1 MIKWQGKCKLA
12 LAFVAAAAMLGTAW
26 AAGVS
31 YDSGDR
37 IELGSIESGSVLSP
51 SANGS
56 NTITFTGTEGGEA
69 DAELSSKDFF
79 VYGASGDVT
88 GDSSLTVDWQ
98 AKLGTKNKVQFFAGG
113 DGGNVSGNSSL
124 TVNAA
129 DGSSLYA
136 NNGKWP
142 EFAPNNQ
149 QSIILAG
156 SPNGG
161 VVKGNTKLT
170 ISGALS
176 GKSNFLKASGAAM
189 IDKVGSLTVEGD
201 STAEIYASCVDDGGF
216 GANGGLHIVANG
228 LGSDGEARGILKG
241 KATLIVDNPNARV
254 EQIWGGNNSV
264 ANSGHTSAETGSVEV
279 YLRQGKVGAVTA
291 GPSNWGS
298 NANAVVSKDVYV
310 EVTSADFGAD
320 AKFFSPYLG
329 GGGVSWGGGSAVV
342 KGSTFVVVKGG
353 RGIDTL
359 VGGGL
364 GRCTN
369 DKKIGGQADIEGDT
383 RITVKG
389 NSGLK
394 ALTEDAWI
402 IAGGKRNNYGGGS
415 AAVGGNATV
424 TFSDIKDGV
433 FKGTITGQ
441 GVNSTITG
449 GGIYNKKIDADTIDY
464 TDSVSGD
471 SVLVFDNVQADFSGA
486 TIVQMDRIELTS
498 GTKLKLADLGGATA
512 IKITGNWTNFGTP
525 SVLTFDRAVE
535 VPVNFREA
543 TGIVSA
549 EFNDSKTELVVTCK
563 NAPIAVTPTALKLQ
577 PGKSDTVKATTYAA
591 DETVSW
597 KSSDETVATVDG
609 DGKVTAH
616 KAGIAVISA
625 TGSVTKTTAGCTVT
639 VEDPAAPD
647 PVPTPAPVTP
657 TVVTE
662 KDNPVTK
669 DKDVPADVKPAT
681 PVIKPATKENTTAL
695 VKSADVTEDF
705 FTATADG
712 NITVDPVIAK
722 KTVASVMSDDAAV
735 APKTIVTL
743 PIITATISDGKVAA
757 LAMKTTGA
765 QLGAAANNIV
775 SDITLIKILKDE
787 TGAKFGYTAEPAGYA
802 DQSFTLKNADGNNLA
817 FTDKID
823 PAATYTLILFV
834 KDNGEFDYD
843 NTTGSVIDPVAMAMN
858 EAKAPKPSGGS
869 SSGCSAGVGVLALL
883 ALLPLAAARRK
894 K

>member
-1 MIKWQGKCKLA
+1 MIKLQGKCKLA

-26 AAGVS
+26 AVDGVS
-31 YDSGDR
+31 YENGGAIDLTAIKDNAVYKPDTNGAITVNISGD
-37 IELGSIESGSVLSP
+37 LGAKNAPNTNNFKIYGAGDGAKGSTNFTVNWGTSKLYTKGGFTQIIAGGVGSNLKD
-51 SANGS
+51 SSMTFNSEETSEIYEGNGS
-56 NTITFTGTEGGEA
+56 AQKSLLLAAGPEGGI
-69 DAELSSKDFF
+69 
-79 VYGASGDVT
+79 VSGNTTLNID
-88 GDSSLTVDWQ
+88 G
-98 AKLGTKNKVQFFAGG
+98 KLGTDDAVYYLKATAGG
-113 DGGNVSGNSSL
+113 LLNNDSL
-124 TVNAA
+124 S
-129 DGSSLYA
+129 D
-136 NNGKWP
+136 
-142 EFAPNNQ
+142 
-149 QSIILAG
+149 SI
-156 SPNGG
+156 
-161 VVKGNTKLT
+161 V
-170 ISGALS
+170 
-176 GKSNFLKASGAAM
+176 
-189 IDKVGSLTVEGD
+189 VEGD
-201 STAEIYASCVDDGGF
+201 SIVNFNADWKTGTECETALLAGPMIQKEDVNSKGAEGIVKGTTIVNVDGGGSVREMWAA
-216 GANGGLHIVANG
+216 GALLNVGTPSLTI
-228 LGSDGEARGILKG
+228 GSAEVRILKG
-241 KATLIVDNPNARV
+241 TVDDTVFAGAEIWTKGTATILGDTSIAFSGGTMGENDGRARLY
-254 EQIWGGNNSV
+254 
-264 ANSGHTSAETGSVEV
+264 AGHDVEV
-279 YLRQGKVGAVTA
+279 ESGKGYINGDSHIKIT
-291 GPSNWGS
+291 GG
-298 NANAVVSKDVYV
+298 KGIRYV
-310 EVTSADFGAD
+310 F
-320 AKFFSPYLG
+320 
-329 GGGVSWGGGSAVV
+329 
-342 KGSTFVVVKGG
+342 
-353 RGIDTL
+353 
-359 VGGGL
+359 GGGL
-364 GRCTN
+364 AWNGTTSETQSVVR
-369 DKKIGGQADIEGDT
+369 GGSNIDIVGD
-383 RITVKG
+383 G
-389 NSGLK
+389 GLS
-394 ALTEDAWI
+394 ALTENSMI
-402 IAGGKRNNYGGGS
+402 FAGGRRMANSKAIASVEKNG
-415 AAVGGNATV
+415 TV
-424 TFSDIKDGV
+424 TFRNITKAY
-433 FKGTITGQ
+433 KGTISGQ
-441 GVNSTITG
+441 GTQSSYPTKNDYI
-449 GGIYNKKIDADTIDY
+449 ADY

-486 TIVQMDRIELTS
+486 TIVEMDRIELSS
-498 GTKLKLADLGGATA
+498 GTKLKLADLGGATV
-512 IKITGNWTNFGTP
+512 IKLTGNWTNLGTP
-525 SVLTFDRAVE
+525 SALTLTKAVE
-535 VPVNFREA
+535 QDITVDYSEA

-549 EFNDSKTELVVTCK
+549 AFNEAKTELVVTCK

-577 PGKSDTVKATTYAA
+577 LGKSDTVKAATPVVG
-591 DETVSW
+591 ETVSW
-597 KSSDETVATVDG
+597 KSSDTAVAAVD
-609 DGKVTAH
+609 DAGKVTAH

-657 TVVTE
+657 TVITE

-681 PVIKPATKENTTAL
+681 PVIKPATEENTKAL
-695 VKSADVTEDF
+695 AASADVPVKF

-883 ALLPLAAARRK
+883 ALLPLAAARRRK
-894 K
+894 

>member
-1 MIKWQGKCKLA
+1 MIEEGVIRVFARGKATQGHVKRN
-12 LAFVAAAAMLGTAW
+12 V
-26 AAGVS
+26 
-31 YDSGDR
+31 D
-37 IELGSIESGSVLSP
+37 IE
-51 SANGS
+51 
-56 NTITFTGTEGGEA
+56 ITGGKNIAYLFAGGEA
-69 DAELSSKDFF
+69 ADENAVS
-79 VYGASGDVT
+79 
-88 GDSSLTVDWQ
+88 
-98 AKLGTKNKVQFFAGG
+98 
-113 DGGNVSGNSSL
+113 NVSGD
-124 TVNAA
+124 TT
-129 DGSSLYA
+129 
-136 NNGKWP
+136 
-142 EFAPNNQ
+142 
-149 QSIILAG
+149 I
-156 SPNGG
+156 
-161 VVKGNTKLT
+161 T
-170 ISGALS
+170 ISGEGA
-176 GKSNFLKASGAAM
+176 GAFKSDPAHVIIGA
-189 IDKVGSLTVEGD
+189 
-201 STAEIYASCVDDGGF
+201 GG
-216 GANGGLHIVANG
+216 VC
-228 LGSDGEARGILKG
+228 R
-241 KATLIVDNPNARV
+241 
-254 EQIWGGNNSV
+254 
-264 ANSGHTSAETGSVEV
+264 SAE
-279 YLRQGKVGAVTA
+279 
-291 GPSNWGS
+291 N
-298 NANAVVSKDVYV
+298 NAQA
-310 EVTSADFGAD
+310 
-320 AKFFSPYLG
+320 
-329 GGGVSWGGGSAVV
+329 
-342 KGSTFVVVKGG
+342 
-353 RGIDTL
+353 L
-359 VGGGL
+359 VGGNGTVIFKDITNSPFNGTVTGL
-364 GRCTN
+364 GAIWNTGKALDLSGSWQYKSVLGTTTFVLDN
-369 DKKIGGQADIEGDT
+369 
-383 RITVKG
+383 VKG
-389 NSGLK
+389 
-394 ALTEDAWI
+394 E
-402 IAGGKRNNYGGGS
+402 
-415 AAVGGNATV
+415 
-424 TFSDIKDGV
+424 
-433 FKGTITGQ
+433 FKGTVASFDVVEVRPGTAVTGLTPEKFDA
-441 GVNSTITG
+441 G
-449 GGIYNKKIDADTIDY
+449 KI
-464 TDSVSGD
+464 
-471 SVLVFDNVQADFSGA
+471 
-486 TIVQMDRIELTS
+486 
-498 GTKLKLADLGGATA
+498 KL
-512 IKITGNWTNFGTP
+512 TGNWTNFGMP

-657 TVVTE
+657 TVITE

-681 PVIKPATKENTTAL
+681 PVIKPATEENTKAL
-695 VKSADVTEDF
+695 AASADVPVKF

>member
-1 MIKWQGKCKLA
+1 MIA
-12 LAFVAAAAMLGTAW
+12 VTVMFGTAW
-26 AAGVS
+26 AATQQIEYNDTLDLTAVKDGDEYVPSKNGTNTVTLTGRLGEGVTS
-31 YDSGDR
+31 CDKNNFTIYGTSGDF
-37 IELGSIESGSVLSP
+37 EESAVLNLNMADSAQIFT
-51 SANGS
+51 SAN
-56 NTITFTGTEGGEA
+56 
-69 DAELSSKDFF
+69 
-79 VYGASGDVT
+79 VR
-88 GDSSLTVDWQ
+88 
-98 AKLGTKNKVQFFAGG
+98 FFAGG
-113 DGGNVSGNSSL
+113 KNNDIKGDTTLNFNSNK
-124 TVNAA
+124 NAILWTTRS
-129 DGSSLYA
+129 DQ
-136 NNGKWP
+136 KT
-142 EFAPNNQ
+142 
-149 QSIILAG
+149 IILSGG
-156 SPNGG
+156 SNGG
-161 VVKGNTKLT
+161 SISGNTK
-170 ISGALS
+170 AVF
-176 GKSNFLKASGAAM
+176 N
-189 IDKVGSLTVEGD
+189 GSLGYDETVSPDKDGD
-201 STAEIYASCVDDGGF
+201 RVAYVKIT
-216 GANGGLHIVANG
+216 GA
-228 LGSDGEARGILKG
+228 
-241 KATLIVDNPNARV
+241 
-254 EQIWGGNNSV
+254 
-264 ANSGHTSAETGSVEV
+264 
-279 YLRQGKVGAVTA
+279 
-291 GPSNWGS
+291 
-298 NANAVVSKDVYV
+298 
-310 EVTSADFGAD
+310 
-320 AKFFSPYLG
+320 
-329 GGGVSWGGGSAVV
+329 
-342 KGSTFVVVKGG
+342 
-353 RGIDTL
+353 
-359 VGGGL
+359 
-364 GRCTN
+364 
-369 DKKIGGQADIEGDT
+369 GQADNGN
-383 RITVKG
+383 ITIGG
-389 NSGLK
+389 NS
-394 ALTEDAWI
+394 
-402 IAGGKRNNYGGGS
+402 
-415 AAVGGNATV
+415 TV
-424 TFSDIKDGV
+424 EF
-433 FKGTITGQ
+433 
-441 GVNSTITG
+441 N
-449 GGIYNKKIDADTIDY
+449 
-464 TDSVSGD
+464 
-471 SVLVFDNVQADFSGA
+471 ADFSGGNYGGNLTGLYA
-486 TIVQMDRIELTS
+486 GPMLHGENAVGEVTGKAEIVINDDKAFTHQVWTAGGLFNKDSTLTVGSVSTI
-498 GTKLKLADLGGATA
+498 LKRGMILSSLHNGGVAWGA
-512 IKITGNWTNFGTP
+512 NDIIDINGDSVIKIENGRMYEKDYNGWCRIFGGVFARGKATQGHVKRNVDIEITGGKNIAYLFAGGEAADENAVSNVSGDTTITISGEGAGAFKSDPAHVIIGAGGVCRSAENNAQALVGGNGTVIFKDITNSPFNGTVTGLGAIWNTGKALDLSGSWQYKSVLGTTTFVLDNVKGEFKGTVASFDVVEVRPGTAVTGLTPEKFDAGKIKLTGNWTNFGMP

-681 PVIKPATKENTTAL
+681 PVIKPATEENTKAL
-695 VKSADVTEDF
+695 AASADVPVKF

-843 NTTGSVIDPVAMAMN
+843 KTTGSVIDPVAMAMN

-883 ALLPLAAARRK
+883 ALLPLAAARRRK
-894 K
+894 

>member
-1 MIKWQGKCKLA
+1 MIKLQGKCKLV

-31 YDSGDR
+31 YDSGES
-37 IELGSIESGSVLSP
+37 IKLGDIESGRVLYP
-51 SANGS
+51 SANGN
-56 NTITFTGTEGGEA
+56 NTITFTGTEGGETA
-69 DAELSSKDFF
+69 DKLSSKDFF

-136 NNGKWP
+136 DGGI
-142 EFAPNNQ
+142 PNYQ

-176 GKSNFLKASGAAM
+176 GKSNYLKASGAAM

-201 STAEIYASCVDDGGF
+201 STAEIYASCEDDCGF
-216 GANGGLHIVANG
+216 GANGGLHIVANN
-228 LGSDGEARGILKG
+228 GETAKGVLKG

-264 ANSGHTSAETGSVEV
+264 TNKGSTYAETGSVEV

-291 GPSNWGS
+291 GPSSWGDKGNS
-298 NANAVVSKDVYV
+298 KYADAVVSKDVYV

-320 AKFFSPYLG
+320 AEFFSPYLG
-329 GGGVSWGGGSAVV
+329 GGGVSFGGSAVV
-342 KGSTFVVVKGG
+342 KGSTSVVVKGG
-353 RGIDTL
+353 NGIDIM

-364 GRCTN
+364 GRN
-369 DKKIGGQADIEGDT
+369 KGQADVEGDT

-394 ALTEDAWI
+394 ALTEEAWI
-402 IAGGKRNNYGGGS
+402 IAGGKRDSTGSS

-424 TFSDIKDGV
+424 IFSDINSGI

-441 GVNSTITG
+441 GVERDENDKNKR
-449 GGIYNKKIDADTIDY
+449 IYDKNIADNFNY
-464 TDSVSGD
+464 LDSVFGD
-471 SVLVFDNVQADFSGA
+471 SVLVFDNVRADFSGA
-486 TIVQMDRIELTS
+486 TIVEMDRIELTS
-498 GTKLKLADLGGATA
+498 GTELKLADLGGATA
-512 IKITGNWTNFGTP
+512 IELTGNWTNLGTP
-525 SVLTFDRAVE
+525 SALTLTKAVDKVPE
-535 VPVNFREA
+535 VYFRED

-549 EFNDSKTELVVTCK
+549 VFNEAKTELVVTCK

-577 PGKSDTVKATTYAA
+577 LGKSDTVKATTPVAGE
-591 DETVSW
+591 DVTW
-597 KSSDETVATVDG
+597 NSSDETVATVDR

-657 TVVTE
+657 TVITE

-681 PVIKPATKENTTAL
+681 PVIKPATEENTKAL
-695 VKSADVTEDF
+695 AASADVPVKF

-787 TGAKFGYTAEPAGYA
+787 TGAKFGYTAEPSGYA

-869 SSGCSAGVGVLALL
+869 SSGCSAGVGILALL

-894 K
+894 R

>member
-31 YDSGDR
+31 YDNGESINLGD
-37 IELGSIESGSVLSP
+37 IESGSVLSP
-51 SANGS
+51 SANGN

-69 DAELSSKDFF
+69 ADKLSSKNFF

-98 AKLGTKNKVQFFAGG
+98 AKLGTKGKVQFFAGG
-113 DGGNVSGNSSL
+113 DGGTVDGNSSL
-124 TVNAA
+124 TVSATG
-129 DGSSLYA
+129 DSSLYA
-136 NNGKWP
+136 NILNGYM
-142 EFAPNNQ
+142 APNNQ

-161 VVKGNTKLT
+161 AVKGNTKLT
-170 ISGALS
+170 ISGGLS

-201 STAEIYASCVDDGGF
+201 STAEIYASCEDDCGF

-228 LGSDGEARGILKG
+228 LGSDAEARGILKG

-264 ANSGHTSAETGSVEV
+264 ANSGHTYAETGSVEV

-342 KGSTFVVVKGG
+342 KGSTSVVVKGG
-353 RGIDTL
+353 NGIDIL

-364 GRCTN
+364 GRN
-369 DKKIGGQADIEGDT
+369 KGQADVEGDA

-402 IAGGKRNNYGGGS
+402 IAGGKCDYTSSS

-424 TFSDIKDGV
+424 IFSDINSGV

-441 GVNSTITG
+441 GVKRSKDNN
-449 GGIYNKKIDADTIDY
+449 GGIYDKNSDDDFGY

-486 TIVQMDRIELTS
+486 TIVEMDRIELTS
-498 GTKLKLADLGGATA
+498 GTKLKLADLGGATV
-512 IKITGNWTNFGTP
+512 IKLTGNWTNLGTP
-525 SVLTFDRAVE
+525 SALTFTNAVN
-535 VPVNFREA
+535 VQGVTVDYSEA

-549 EFNDSKTELVVTCK
+549 AFNEAKTELVVTCK

-577 PGKSDTVKATTYAA
+577 LGKSDTVKAATPVVG
-591 DETVSW
+591 ETVSW
-597 KSSDETVATVDG
+597 KSSDTAVAAVD
-609 DGKVTAH
+609 DAGKVTAH

-657 TVVTE
+657 TVITE

-681 PVIKPATKENTTAL
+681 PVIKPATEENTKAL
-695 VKSADVTEDF
+695 AASADVPVKF

-743 PIITATISDGKVAA
+743 PIITATIDSGKVAA

-843 NTTGSVIDPVAMAMN
+843 STTGSVIDPVAMAMN

-894 K
+894 R